1 MYNDTVIIPSNFR
14 LLPKT
19 IFRTIE
25 NNYMKNRKMNLTKI
39 LRNLLESIYPLTLKL
54 EKCKN
59 EI

>member
-1 MYNDTVIIPSNFR
+1 MYNTVIIPSNFR

-19 IFRTIE
+19 RTIE